1 MQDERQILF
10 DSFRLD
16 FTNECLWRGKKESR
30 LHPKAFAVLRHLVE
44 HPGQLVTKETLLEAV
59 WPKVYVADTVLSVY
73 IAEIRKALGDN
84 PKRPRFIETVHRR
97 GYRFIAPVST
107 SPEPVSTKPIT
118 RRATTTIGSQ
128 PLVGRETEFSFLQE
142 PRRYP

>member
-1 MQDERQILF
+1 M
-10 DSFRLD
+10 
-16 FTNECLWRGKKESR
+16 GKSESR

-107 SPEPVSTKPIT
+107 SPEPVSTKPDDTQGTHDNRFSAADRT
-118 RRATTTIGSQ
+118 RDR
-128 PLVGRETEFSFLQE
+128 VFLPTGAPGGDSTGE
-142 PRRYP
+142 S